1 MSLLRDLSK
10 LPRNVLEER
19 FIELEQMLTDFQE
32 SSKDLEKALED
43 ELTIQEETNE
53 KLIQTIKLKDYDI
66 KKEKVKNLNLNNE
79 LNKVQNDVISQK
91 KHYEEQINNLKSSLV
106 SIEISND
113 YMESNDR
120 VLQSKLEYSNQFNNE
135 LLEKLAIIEND
146 LELEKNKNIENQ
158 LLKTNYE
165 NKIKDLKNQKA
176 FLESRLSNYIDID
189 SDDSDDFDST
199 VLSMKEVLS
208 NGPPIYIVPRT
219 VSLQKCHDLT
229 NNFNILNEKL
239 QNWNLSLYGDKLKS
253 NPTTQI
259 TTNDDINHSKKLSKI
274 SPSPSMLNL
283 SINDYDDDDD
293 TTNSPTK
300 YKSSNSI
307 SSFST
312 SPISSS
318 SSSSLNHSFKKSLS
332 YPHSQTNHSAHYK
345 RKSIKGP
352 VNLDTIEGS
361 PNNVKIKDSK
371 INSNGKKGL
380 FSPLKSLV

>member
-19 FIELEQMLTDFQE
+19 FIELEQMLNDFQE

-165 NKIKDLKNQKA
+165 NKIKDLK
-176 FLESRLSNYIDID
+176 
-189 SDDSDDFDST
+189 
-199 VLSMKEVLS
+199 
-208 NGPPIYIVPRT
+208 
-219 VSLQKCHDLT
+219 
-229 NNFNILNEKL
+229 
-239 QNWNLSLYGDKLKS
+239 
-253 NPTTQI
+253 
-259 TTNDDINHSKKLSKI
+259 
-274 SPSPSMLNL
+274 
-283 SINDYDDDDD
+283 
-293 TTNSPTK
+293 
-300 YKSSNSI
+300 
-307 SSFST
+307 
-312 SPISSS
+312 
-318 SSSSLNHSFKKSLS
+318 
-332 YPHSQTNHSAHYK
+332 
-345 RKSIKGP
+345 
-352 VNLDTIEGS
+352 
-361 PNNVKIKDSK
+361 
-371 INSNGKKGL
+371 
-380 FSPLKSLV
+380 